1 MSMKQIADWALN
13 TVTQPGGGYADV
25 RIVDHRQRS
34 LATKNGKVGHA
45 ASADSLGIGIRVL
58 VNDAWGFAS
67 TDDLSRE
74 SVERTGAQALE
85 IAKASASVKEQ
96 PVRLAPEPAV
106 KVDWATPCKID
117 PFSTSV
123 EQNLD
128 LLMRIDAELLSVKGV
143 TLAESNMHLGR
154 YEQWFYNT

>member
-13 TVTQPGGGYADV
+13 TVTQRGAGYADV

-45 ASADSLGIGIRVL
+45 GSAETLGIGIRVL

-74 SVERTGAQALE
+74 AVDKTAAQAVE
-85 IAKASASVKEQ
+85 IAKASSRVKEE

-106 KVDWATPCKID
+106 KIEWSSPYKID
-117 PFSTSV
+117 PFTTSH
-123 EQNLD
+123 
-128 LLMRIDAELLSVKGV
+128 RP
-143 TLAESNMHLGR
+143 ES
-154 YEQWFYNT
+154 

>member
-13 TVTQPGGGYADV
+13 TVTQRGAGYADV

-45 ASADSLGIGIRVL
+45 SSAETLGVGIRVL

-74 SVERTGAQALE
+74 AVDKTAAQAIE
-85 IAKASASVKEQ
+85 IAKASSRVKEE

-106 KVDWATPCKID
+106 KIEWSSPYKID
-117 PFSTSV
+117 PFTTSLD
-123 EQNLD
+123 QNLN
-128 LLMRIDAELLSVKGV
+128 LLTQIDAELLAVK
-143 TLAESNMHLGR
+143 A
-154 YEQWFYNT
+154 

>member
-13 TVTQPGGGYADV
+13 TVTQRGAGYADV

-45 ASADSLGIGIRVL
+45 GSAETLGIGVRVL

-74 SVERTGAQALE
+74 AVERTAAQALQ
-85 IAKASASVKEQ
+85 IAQASASVKEQ

-106 KVDWATPCKID
+106 KMEWSTSCKID
-117 PFSTSV
+117 P
-123 EQNLD
+123 
-128 LLMRIDAELLSVKGV
+128 
-143 TLAESNMHLGR
+143 
-154 YEQWFYNT
+154 